1 MFKFFIKYRLQIS
14 IVAVILGL
22 FLLMIQSHSNRETS
36 HLQSA
41 IQTFTYPV
49 QASVHSFASNIKK
62 FWYSYLALIEVNEE
76 NKRFAHRNIERT
88 Q

>member
-41 IQTFTYPV
+41 IQTFTYPI
-49 QASVHSFASNIKK
+49 QASVHSFASSDLGWILLL
-62 FWYSYLALIEVNEE
+62 FMFVMYLYQIYHYSLKLILIN
-76 NKRFAHRNIERT
+76 
-88 Q
+88 